1 MQAIW
6 YDEKCTSCSDDLYLA
21 LIDFQQSSI
30 LLTWCNILI
39 FTINEKYEEAPLCA
53 SVGLL
58 FFLSIGKND
67 EYLGRP
73 DQFQRHTDIG
83 NGSSDQGSN
92 MKTLHNLVAVSIEH
106 VVVHVPRSEPQ
117 RASILEVS
125 DLICPF
131 EGGRLTPPC
140 GL

>member
-6 YDEKCTSCSDDLYLA
+6 HDEKCTSCSDDLYLA

-58 FFLSIGKND
+58 CFLSIGKND

-73 DQFQRHTDIG
+73 DKFQ
-83 NGSSDQGSN
+83 
-92 MKTLHNLVAVSIEH
+92 
-106 VVVHVPRSEPQ
+106 
-117 RASILEVS
+117 
-125 DLICPF
+125 
-131 EGGRLTPPC
+131 
-140 GL
+140 